1 MLNIEQDEIE
11 GGSCRGLK
19 YQIIEVIFFTLL
31 NEMKY
36 KIMHYMIKDFII
48 QPDFSIIHH
57 ADGGMLKKKGK

>member
-36 KIMHYMIKDFII
+36 KIMHYMIKDYH
-48 QPDFSIIHH
+48 FSSCL
-57 ADGGMLKKKGK
+57 MFWLRKRY

>member
-1 MLNIEQDEIE
+1 MLNIEQAEIE

-36 KIMHYMIKDFII
+36 KIMHNMIKDYII
-48 QPDFSIIHH
+48 FESSCL
-57 ADGGMLKKKGK
+57 MFWLRKRY

>member
-48 QPDFSIIHH
+48 FESSCL
-57 ADGGMLKKKGK
+57 MFWLRKRY

>member
-1 MLNIEQDEIE
+1 MLNIEQAEIE
-11 GGSCRGLK
+11 GGSCRALK

-48 QPDFSIIHH
+48 FLR
-57 ADGGMLKKKGK
+57 A

>member
-36 KIMHYMIKDFII
+36 IKDFII
-48 QPDFSIIHH
+48 FLR
-57 ADGGMLKKKGK
+57 A

>member
-19 YQIIEVIFFTLL
+19 YQIIEVIFFALL

-48 QPDFSIIHH
+48 FLR
-57 ADGGMLKKKGK
+57 A